1 MDDDKLIQFMQNKQT
16 KGFVVQLGELDEN
29 IVPFVSN
36 VLKST
41 NLKEDQINSFIA
53 AGSEIERV
61 FASTGITPQKI
72 SVDEVGSVVENN

>member
-1 MDDDKLIQFMQNKQT
+1 MQNKQT

-29 IVPFVSN
+29 ILPFVSN

-61 FASTGITPQKI
+61 FA
-72 SVDEVGSVVENN
+72 